1 LASARSEERRLAAAT
16 KYLELRGSAGRDVES
31 RRALAQA
38 ESALAGELRDGRVVM
53 DSGHELSAR
62 RGGRVRVREP
72 RSERPDRDIARA
84 RRHGYTGDDDT
95 MRSIGQRIRVAIRGL
110 NQVEMDALLEHF
122 DGEIAAAIDSDDP
135 DDLPAR
141 TPTPTPPA
149 TPTGWMKDG
158 TFHVTRSQLRDAAFT
173 AQHQRDISKAGM
185 DSKLT
190 IVEES

>member
-1 LASARSEERRLAAAT
+1 MTSSENRREERRLAAAT
-16 KYLELRGSAGRDVES
+16 KYLELRGSTGRDVES

-38 ESALAGELRDGRVVM
+38 ESELSRELSSGRVVM

-122 DGEIAAAIDSDDP
+122 DGEIAAAIDD
-135 DDLPAR
+135 DDLP
-141 TPTPTPPA
+141 TPA
-149 TPTGWMKDG
+149 TARKPAPATGWQKDG
-158 TFHVTRSQLRDAAFT
+158 LYHVTRSQLRDTEFT
-173 AQHQRDISKAGM
+173 HKHQSDISKAGM
-185 DSKLT
+185 AEKLK
-190 IVEES
+190 IVEEA